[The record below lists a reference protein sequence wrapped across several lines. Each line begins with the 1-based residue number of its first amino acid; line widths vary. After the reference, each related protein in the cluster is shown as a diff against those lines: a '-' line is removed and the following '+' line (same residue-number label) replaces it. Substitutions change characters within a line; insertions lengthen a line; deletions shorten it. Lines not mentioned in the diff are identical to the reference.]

1 MNGATAFEAPG
12 ARAPA
17 SAAAE
22 SLTGAIERAT
32 GENVFRCYHCGRCT
46 SGCPLAEHFDLTPNQ
61 VIRGLQLD
69 DTGVLASRT
78 IWLCASCQTC
88 TTRCPQKIDVA
99 AIMDAL
105 CVEATRRGVAPAVP
119 EIAAFNRLF
128 MGSVKLLGRAY
139 ELGFGIALN
148 LAQRTP
154 FKDLRMALALLRRG
168 RLHLVPRLARRAERT
183 ETAAAHSDR
192 AVGFF
197 PGCALDSSAVEY
209 GRSARATAAAL
220 DIELVEPPGW
230 QCCGATPAPATDPA
244 LAVGL
249 PMRGVASVERM
260 GLDTV
265 TSPCSKCFARL
276 KFAEHAARRGDDVSR
291 EARARAGYDYRG
303 TVKVQHFLDTLLD
316 RAGLA
321 EIEARVRRP
330 LETLRVACY
339 YGCLITR
346 PAALTGAE
354 HPEYPTRMDDLLR
367 ALGADP
373 VDWSYKTECCG
384 GALGVSQTPI
394 ALELSRKVLENA
406 LACGAEAVVT
416 MCPLC
421 HMNLDARQPEIGLD
435 RAVPVLHATQLAA
448 LAFGLEAKAAA
459 LDKNVIDPRPLLA
472 GKGLFCRGVAGR

>member
-1 MNGATAFEAPG
+1 MNSATAFEVAG
-12 ARAPA
+12 APA
-17 SAAAE
+17 STAAE
-22 SLTGAIERAT
+22 PLAQAIERAT
-32 GENVFRCYHCGRCT
+32 GENVFRCYHCSRCT
-46 SGCPLAEHFDLTPNQ
+46 SGCPLARHFDLTPNQ
-61 VIRGLQLD
+61 VIRSLQLD

-99 AIMDAL
+99 EVMSAL
-105 CVEATRRGVAPAVP
+105 CIEAKRRGVAPGVP
-119 EIAAFNRLF
+119 EIEAFNRIF
-128 MGSVKLLGRAY
+128 MGIVKRLGRAY
-139 ELGFGIALN
+139 ELGFGLALN

-154 FKDLRMALALLRRG
+154 FKDLRMALAFLRRG
-168 RLHLVPRLARRAERT
+168 RLHLVPRLARRAERA
-183 ETAAAHSDR
+183 ETAAARSDR

-209 GRSARATAAAL
+209 GLSVRATAEAL

-230 QCCGATPAPATDPA
+230 QCCGATPAAAIDPA

-249 PMRGVASVERM
+249 PMRGVTAVERM
-260 GLDTV
+260 GLDTL

-276 KFAEHAARRGDDVSR
+276 KHAEHAARPGDDVSR
-291 EARARAGYDYRG
+291 DARTNNDYRG
-303 TVKVQHFLDTLLD
+303 TVNVQHFLDTLLE

-321 EIEARVRRP
+321 EIQARVTRP
-330 LETLRVACY
+330 LKGLKVACY

-394 ALELSRKVLENA
+394 ALEMSRKVLENA
-406 LACGAEAVVT
+406 LECGAEAVVT
-416 MCPLC
+416 MCPMC
-421 HMNLDARQPEIGLD
+421 HMNLDARQPQIGLD
-435 RAVPVLHATQLAA
+435 PAMPVLHATQLAA

-459 LDKNVIDPRPLLA
+459 LEKNVIDPRPLLA
-472 GKGLFCRGVAGR
+472 AKVP